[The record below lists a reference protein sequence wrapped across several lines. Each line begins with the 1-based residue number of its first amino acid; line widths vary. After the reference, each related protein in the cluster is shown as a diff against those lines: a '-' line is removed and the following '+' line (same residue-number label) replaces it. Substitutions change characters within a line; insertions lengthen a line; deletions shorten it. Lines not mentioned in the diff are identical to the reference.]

1 MNIEKYFN
9 NFYQNSVDSII
20 ESILS
25 EYGLN
30 DDQKHHD
37 YLKMISK
44 EILQKYKTKD
54 YFKFIPSL
62 NNDFSNYVIL
72 LNTPFVEEE
81 KREKFKKLLNIK
93 AENFKDTI
101 KNYIFPYTNKD
112 KEKMNNLGMVIIEFE
127 TNEQAKL
134 AAKALNGIKLGKHE
148 AIATTYLDY
157 DKILNTNEKYEEPKN
172 VPFVEESKWEDNDLI
187 EMLYL
192 QNQNKISVG
201 NIHFLK
207 KELKI
212 NYQIENKDI
221 NIIKWS
227 PQGKYL
233 MIGLSDKILL
243 YGGKTN
249 EPLIN
254 LDVYSKDFI
263 MSNNE
268 KFLIIF
274 VGYNKLLKD
283 PEEEEIKKKEE
294 EEKKKKEEEE
304 KKKEEE
310 KRKKEEEKK
319 KKENV
324 KKTEEEKKKKE
335 EEEKRKKEEE
345 EKRKKE
351 EEEKKK
357 KEEEERIEAEKLA
370 NRENVFIRDIN
381 TNELIRGFSI
391 QRNEDFE
398 NFKWS
403 HDSQFL
409 GRIKGDILI
418 VYESPE
424 MRMIIDPEQK
434 KRHPIKN
441 NVKSF
446 FWFPNK
452 NIIITITEKYSKS
465 KKSKTQKLVESVLNF
480 IEIPS
485 RKTFSSSSFMDL
497 EILNFEWH
505 QNNNLLA
512 VLCKQTGKTS
522 YSVRIFKFNTENLTF
537 ISGTSILLEN
547 ENKENPYYYT
557 QINWLGDNL
566 FVISKNK
573 IMNLDNM
580 TIVPY
585 RLDKNGLKIQ
595 PWSSEKW
602 LKNLKYSDFI
612 PNVNGVH
619 FLSACLDKNN
629 KNSFGK
635 VELYECF
642 DNKINCYRNM
652 EFGNGIEKIKW
663 DFSGRLFSVE
673 LTNKTDSDGM
683 RIFNCEGN
691 EIYDLKDKN
700 LLNLNWRPR
709 HFPLLDKN
717 KEYENITK
725 NFNSISKI
733 YDEEDSEFLSIIE
746 KEKRAEAKK
755 RTNKFMNVINKRKK
769 MFHKKEEKKEE
780 KYEKQF
786 WIEEIKNYKE
796 TNENDI

>member
-1 MNIEKYFN
+1 
-9 NFYQNSVDSII
+9 
-20 ESILS
+20 
-25 EYGLN
+25 
-30 DDQKHHD
+30 
-37 YLKMISK
+37 
-44 EILQKYKTKD
+44 
-54 YFKFIPSL
+54 
-62 NNDFSNYVIL
+62 
-72 LNTPFVEEE
+72 
-81 KREKFKKLLNIK
+81 
-93 AENFKDTI
+93 
-101 KNYIFPYTNKD
+101 
-112 KEKMNNLGMVIIEFE
+112 
-127 TNEQAKL
+127 
-134 AAKALNGIKLGKHE
+134 
-148 AIATTYLDY
+148 
-157 DKILNTNEKYEEPKN
+157 
-172 VPFVEESKWEDNDLI
+172 
-187 EMLYL
+187 
-192 QNQNKISVG
+192 
-201 NIHFLK
+201 
-207 KELKI
+207 
-212 NYQIENKDI
+212 
-221 NIIKWS
+221 
-227 PQGKYL
+227 
-233 MIGLSDKILL
+233 
-243 YGGKTN
+243 
-249 EPLIN
+249 
-254 LDVYSKDFI
+254 
-263 MSNNE
+263 
-268 KFLIIF
+268 
-274 VGYNKLLKD
+274 
-283 PEEEEIKKKEE
+283 
-294 EEKKKKEEEE
+294 
-304 KKKEEE
+304 
-310 KRKKEEEKK
+310 
-319 KKENV
+319 
-324 KKTEEEKKKKE
+324 
-335 EEEKRKKEEE
+335 
-345 EKRKKE
+345 
-351 EEEKKK
+351 
-357 KEEEERIEAEKLA
+357 
-370 NRENVFIRDIN
+370 
-381 TNELIRGFSI
+381 
-391 QRNEDFE
+391 
-398 NFKWS
+398 
-403 HDSQFL
+403 
-409 GRIKGDILI
+409 
-418 VYESPE
+418 

-585 RLDKNGLKIQ
+585 KLDKNGLKIQ

-619 FLSACLDKNN
+619 FLIACLDKNN

>member
-20 ESILS
+20 ESILK
-25 EYGLN
+25 EYDLN
-30 DDQKHHD
+30 GDPKHHD

-283 PEEEEIKKKEE
+283 PEEEENKKKE
-294 EEKKKKEEEE
+294 
-304 KKKEEE
+304 
-310 KRKKEEEKK
+310 
-319 KKENV
+319 
-324 KKTEEEKKKKE
+324 
-335 EEEKRKKEEE
+335 
-345 EKRKKE
+345 
-351 EEEKKK
+351 
-357 KEEEERIEAEKLA
+357 
-370 NRENVFIRDIN
+370 
-381 TNELIRGFSI
+381 
-391 QRNEDFE
+391 
-398 NFKWS
+398 
-403 HDSQFL
+403 
-409 GRIKGDILI
+409 
-418 VYESPE
+418 
-424 MRMIIDPEQK
+424 
-434 KRHPIKN
+434 
-441 NVKSF
+441 
-446 FWFPNK
+446 
-452 NIIITITEKYSKS
+452 
-465 KKSKTQKLVESVLNF
+465 
-480 IEIPS
+480 
-485 RKTFSSSSFMDL
+485 
-497 EILNFEWH
+497 
-505 QNNNLLA
+505 
-512 VLCKQTGKTS
+512 
-522 YSVRIFKFNTENLTF
+522 
-537 ISGTSILLEN
+537 
-547 ENKENPYYYT
+547 
-557 QINWLGDNL
+557 
-566 FVISKNK
+566 
-573 IMNLDNM
+573 
-580 TIVPY
+580 
-585 RLDKNGLKIQ
+585 
-595 PWSSEKW
+595 
-602 LKNLKYSDFI
+602 
-612 PNVNGVH
+612 
-619 FLSACLDKNN
+619 
-629 KNSFGK
+629 
-635 VELYECF
+635 
-642 DNKINCYRNM
+642 
-652 EFGNGIEKIKW
+652 
-663 DFSGRLFSVE
+663 
-673 LTNKTDSDGM
+673 
-683 RIFNCEGN
+683 
-691 EIYDLKDKN
+691 
-700 LLNLNWRPR
+700 
-709 HFPLLDKN
+709 
-717 KEYENITK
+717 
-725 NFNSISKI
+725 
-733 YDEEDSEFLSIIE
+733 
-746 KEKRAEAKK
+746 
-755 RTNKFMNVINKRKK
+755 
-769 MFHKKEEKKEE
+769 
-780 KYEKQF
+780 
-786 WIEEIKNYKE
+786 
-796 TNENDI
+796 

>member
-9 NFYQNSVDSII
+9 NFYKNSVDSII
-20 ESILS
+20 DSILK
-25 EYGLN
+25 EYGLS
-30 DDQKHHD
+30 DDPKHHD

-44 EILQKYKTKD
+44 EILQNFKTKN

-93 AENFKDTI
+93 ADNFKDTI

-112 KEKMNNLGMVIIEFE
+112 KEKMNNLGMVMIEFE

-134 AAKALNGIKLGKHE
+134 AAKALNGVKLGKHE

-157 DKILNTNEKYEEPKN
+157 DKILNTNDKYEEPKN

-192 QNQNKISVG
+192 QNPNKISVG

-212 NYQIENKDI
+212 NYEIENKDI

-233 MIGLSDKILL
+233 MIGLPDKILL

-249 EPLIN
+249 EPLIK
-254 LDVYSKDFI
+254 LDIYSKDFI

-274 VGYNKLLKD
+274 LGYNKEPEKKEEIKSD
-283 PEEEEIKKKEE
+283 EVKKKEEEEAKKKEE
-294 EEKKKKEEEE
+294 EEKKKKSEENKNKPKE
-304 KKKEEE
+304 KE
-310 KRKKEEEKK
+310 
-319 KKENV
+319 
-324 KKTEEEKKKKE
+324 KKTEEEIKKE
-335 EEEKRKKEEE
+335 EEEKKRKKEEE

-441 NVKSF
+441 NIKSF

-465 KKSKTQKLVESVLNF
+465 KKSKNQKLVESILNF

-512 VLCKQTGKTS
+512 VLCKQIGKTS

-547 ENKENPYYYT
+547 ENKDNPYYYT

-585 RLDKNGLKIQ
+585 KLDKNGLKIH

-612 PNVNGVH
+612 PNKNGVH
-619 FLSACLDKNN
+619 FLIACLDKNN

-691 EIYDLKDKN
+691 EIIDLKDKK

-717 KEYENITK
+717 KEYENIIK
-725 NFNSISKI
+725 NFNSISKN
-733 YDEEDSEFLSIIE
+733 YDEEDSEFLSIID

-755 RTNKFMNVINKRKK
+755 RINKFMNVINKRKK
-769 MFHKKEEKKEE
+769 QFHKKEEKKEE
-780 KYEKQF
+780 KYEKEF
-786 WIEEIKNYKE
+786 WIEEIKNFKE
-796 TNENDI
+796 INENDNF